1 MHSNHTTENGR
12 KPQETTQLI
21 KKHLVNSIKAL
32 QKHYVTS
39 DELVTSD
46 DGDANTLCCALEAV
60 FVHGLKAKHIK
71 ADSGAK
77 GRKLGGRLPLPQP
90 VFWALLKSIT
100 HRNIISELEHLDFI
114 NTDVG
119 RCRAWL
125 RLALNDGL
133 MECYLKLLL
142 HEKDRLSEYYR
153 SPALLLDTEE
163 GEFLLS
169 YLQGLSSLA
178 FDLSYKSAVL
188 NEWTATPL
196 SLSGLCPA
204 SEMLDALVSLEPRRK
219 ESLGSVSLSSG
230 SDEVETHPAILP
242 VAKSQKAD
250 KLTAS
255 NLSINTTGSS
265 QLSSS
270 LGSDIILPGSTTQSP
285 DRGEG
290 PVSGDSEH
298 GTATVKNLD
307 QSLQEVLAEFSRAQ
321 KKANSVEERQ
331 VHESSQPQCP
341 YAAATICTAL
351 SLCPVAVEC
360 LNDIKAPPIAAN
372 LRTSNLPLS
381 ADNSIKTSKKAEHSL
396 AVRVR
401 IQQAS
406 QSAITH
412 NAKGN
417 VNKSQKRCSTEKGA
431 LKDGNSQVNEVHNG
445 SHPQTGQ
452 PLSPVSPTT
461 CPKTSWITEDDF
473 SISSPIEE
481 MGKGLC
487 NSRSPSLDMLA
498 DDQPPIPSSPLVQ
511 SRLHASS
518 LEAGKSKLSP
528 EQESKG
534 FSVVHRRQMGLSNPF
549 RGLLKLG
556 TLERRGGMG
565 IWKEF
570 FCELSPLELLLFVDS
585 EERVCV
591 ENHSLLRCDSLG
603 EAHSDGRFD
612 LVFSGRRFCF
622 RAASRDEAEDWLD
635 RLREALQ
642 KCRPHLEEE
651 WETLECLE
659 AMEDLEVGSVSGP
672 SSDRPA
678 LFQYSRTGE
687 NGLDWICAGVPEM
700 DAIKESVLYVEAE
713 RTWAPFVF
721 SLSLDALKCFRT
733 RNGEKTLSNSYGI
746 ETIQDILPDV
756 SLGGPAFFKVITS
769 KAVLKL
775 RAESAEEA
783 ADWRDLVRRVLM
795 SYLETAEEALTLG
808 GNLDG
813 NSQAFLKSTVKE
825 NGFLLQYL
833 VAIPTEKGL
842 DCQSFICAGCSR
854 QIGFSFMK
862 PKLCSFTGLYY
873 CDSCHQDDESVIP
886 SRLIHNWDLARR
898 PVCRQVL
905 KFLAQIHSQP
915 LIDLKLVNET
925 LYDHVDD
932 MSRILRS
939 REQLKLLG
947 DYLVLCRSGALK
959 EISKRLDHRHYLLEC
974 PHKYSVADL
983 RQIADGVFETFLQSL
998 IQFASH
1004 HVYNCDLCTQ
1014 RGFICQICNS
1024 NDIIFPFE
1032 FDTTTRCSECKT
1044 VFHSTC
1050 QTNANFCPRCIR
1062 REKYQQKLQESP

>member
-1 MHSNHTTENGR
+1 ICSCPPPGIE
-12 KPQETTQLI
+12 PAALLI
-21 KKHLVNSIKAL
+21 KAHLVNSIKAL

-39 DELVTSD
+39 DALVTSD

-71 ADSGAK
+71 AESGAK
-77 GRKLGGRLPLPQP
+77 GRKFGGRLPLPQP
-90 VFWALLKSIT
+90 AFWALLKTIT

-142 HEKDRLSEYYR
+142 HEKAHLSEYYH
-153 SPALLLDTEE
+153 SPALLLDAEE
-163 GEFLLS
+163 VEFLLT

-188 NEWTATPL
+188 NEWTVTPL

-204 SEMLDALVSLEPRRK
+204 TELLVSLEPRRK
-219 ESLGSVSLSSG
+219 ESLGSLSLSSG
-230 SDEVETHPAILP
+230 SDDAEASPALLP
-242 VAKSQKAD
+242 AAKSQRAE

-255 NLSINTTGSS
+255 NLSISTTGSS

-270 LGSDIILPGSTTQSP
+270 LSSDGLTLGTSAATQNA
-285 DRGEG
+285 DRGEEPISDG
-290 PVSGDSEH
+290 AEIGVA
-298 GTATVKNLD
+298 TAKDLD

-321 KKANSVEERQ
+321 GKP
-331 VHESSQPQCP
+331 ESTEAKQADTLSASSSLQCP
-341 YAAATICTAL
+341 CPATDLCTTRL
-351 SLCPVAVEC
+351 PCPVTA
-360 LNDIKAPPIAAN
+360 KHPA
-372 LRTSNLPLS
+372 
-381 ADNSIKTSKKAEHSL
+381 SIKPPDAADSQLPSPGDPPHTKEAAPGS
-396 AVRVR
+396 RV
-401 IQQAS
+401 QQSPALDTADAAKGVADAS
-406 QSAITH
+406 QT
-412 NAKGN
+412 
-417 VNKSQKRCSTEKGA
+417 
-431 LKDGNSQVNEVHNG
+431 
-445 SHPQTGQ
+445 HPQLNSALFVPRQETN
-452 PLSPVSPTT
+452 
-461 CPKTSWITEDDF
+461 WITEDD
-473 SISSPIEE
+473 IYLPSPPPE
-481 MGKGLC
+481 GTAKSL
-487 NSRSPSLDMLA
+487 SRSLSPSPERPA
-498 DDQPPIPSSPLVQ
+498 DSQPSIPSGALDQ
-511 SRLHASS
+511 DKLHVTSAK
-518 LEAGKSKLSP
+518 ARKPKLSP
-528 EQESKG
+528 EAESKG

-570 FCELSPLELLLFVDS
+570 FCELSPLELRLFVDS

-591 ENHSLLRCDSLG
+591 ETCSLLRCDCLG
-603 EAHSDGRFD
+603 AAHSDGRFD
-612 LVFSGRRFCF
+612 LSFSGKRLCL

-635 RLREALQ
+635 RLHEALQ
-642 KCRPHLEEE
+642 KCRPQPDEG
-651 WETLECLE
+651 WETLEGTE
-659 AMEDLEVGSVSGP
+659 AAEDPDANSAGGP
-672 SSDRPA
+672 PGD
-678 LFQYSRTGE
+678 
-687 NGLDWICAGVPEM
+687 NGLDWTCGLDPEL
-700 DAIKESVLYVEAE
+700 DAVKESVLYLETE
-713 RTWAPFVF
+713 KTWSPFVF
-721 SLSLDALKCFRT
+721 SLSLEALKCFRA

-775 RAESAEEA
+775 RAENAEEA
-783 ADWRDLVRRVLM
+783 ADWRDLVRRMLM
-795 SYLETAEEALTLG
+795 SYLETAEEALSLG

-813 NSQAFLKSTVKE
+813 NSQAVLKSTTKG
-825 NGFLLQYL
+825 NGFLLKYL

-854 QIGFSFMK
+854 QIGFSFVK
-862 PKLCSFTGLYY
+862 PKLCAFTGLYY
-873 CDSCHQDDESVIP
+873 CDSCHWDEESVIP
-886 SRLIHNWDLARR
+886 SRLIHNWDLTRR
-898 PVCRQVL
+898 PVCRQAL
-905 KFLAQIHSQP
+905 KFLSQIHSQP
-915 LIDLKLVNET
+915 LINLKLVNET
-925 LYDHVDD
+925 LYDHVDH
-932 MSRILRS
+932 MSHIYKS

-959 EISKRLDHRHYLLEC
+959 EMSKRLDHRHYLLEC

-1014 RGFICQICNS
+1014 RGFICEICNR

-1032 FDTTTRCSECKT
+1032 FDTTTRCKVCKT
-1044 VFHSTC
+1044 VFHSSC
-1050 QTNANFCPRCIR
+1050 QANASFCPRCVR
-1062 REKYQQKLQESP
+1062 REEYQQKLQVSLCK

>member
-1 MHSNHTTENGR
+1 MHSNHTMENGR
-12 KPQETTQLI
+12 QAQEATQLI

-39 DELVTSD
+39 DALVTSD
-46 DGDANTLCCALEAV
+46 NGDANILCCALEAV

-153 SPALLLDTEE
+153 SPALLLDAEE

-204 SEMLDALVSLEPRRK
+204 SEMLDALVGLEPRRK

-242 VAKSQKAD
+242 VPKSQKAD
-250 KLTAS
+250 KLTAP
-255 NLSINTTGSS
+255 NLSISTTGSS

-270 LGSDIILPGSTTQSP
+270 LGSDSLLPGSCTQSP

-290 PVSGDSEH
+290 PVSNNSEL
-298 GTATVKNLD
+298 GTATAKDLD

-321 KKANSVEERQ
+321 KKPESVEEILQ
-331 VHESSQPQCP
+331 VHIPSESSPPQCP
-341 YAAATICTAL
+341 FAAASASLHCSETAE
-351 SLCPVAVEC
+351 CPSDV
-360 LNDIKAPPIAAN
+360 KAPPATAN
-372 LRTSNLPLS
+372 LQPLS
-381 ADNSIKTSKKAEHSL
+381 ADSSLKTRKRAECSP
-396 AVRVR
+396 AVCVR

-406 QSAITH
+406 QLPTTH
-412 NAKGN
+412 VARGE
-417 VNKSQKRCSTEKGA
+417 VNESQTQCDTERRA
-431 LKDGNSQVNEVHNG
+431 KDGSSQING
-445 SHPQTGQ
+445 HDGSLPRTGQ
-452 PLSPVSPTT
+452 PLSPVSPTI
-461 CPKTSWITEDDF
+461 CSKTNWITEDDF
-473 SISSPIEE
+473 SLPSPSEE
-481 MGKGLC
+481 MGKGLS
-487 NSRSPSLDMLA
+487 NSRSPSLGMLA
-498 DDQPPIPSSPLVQ
+498 NGQPPIPSSALDQ
-511 SRLHASS
+511 SRLHALP
-518 LEAGKSKLSP
+518 LEAGKPKLSP

-570 FCELSPLELLLFVDS
+570 FCELSPLELRLFVDN

-591 ENHSLLRCDSLG
+591 ENCSLLRCESLG
-603 EAHSDGRFD
+603 LAHSDGRFD
-612 LVFSGRRFCF
+612 LVFSGRRLCL
-622 RAASRDEAEDWLD
+622 RAASQDEAEDWLD
-635 RLREALQ
+635 RLHEALQ
-642 KCRPHLEEE
+642 KCRPQLEEE
-651 WETLECLE
+651 WETLECSE
-659 AMEDLEVGSVSGP
+659 AMEDLEVGSGDSGP
-672 SSDRPA
+672 PSDHPA
-678 LFQYSRTGE
+678 LFQYGGTGE
-687 NGLDWICAGVPEM
+687 NGLDWTCAVAPEL
-700 DAIKESVLYVEAE
+700 DAIKESVLYVAAE

-721 SLSLDALKCFRT
+721 SLSLDALKCFRA

-756 SLGGPAFFKVITS
+756 SLGGPAFFKIITS

-775 RAESAEEA
+775 RAENAEEA
-783 ADWRDLVRRVLM
+783 TDWRDLVRRVLM

-813 NSQAFLKSTVKE
+813 NSQALLKSTVKE

-854 QIGFSFMK
+854 QIGFSFIK

-925 LYDHVDD
+925 LYDHVED
-932 MSRILRS
+932 MSRIHRS

-959 EISKRLDHRHYLLEC
+959 EITKR
-974 PHKYSVADL
+974 
-983 RQIADGVFETFLQSL
+983 
-998 IQFASH
+998 
-1004 HVYNCDLCTQ
+1004 
-1014 RGFICQICNS
+1014 
-1024 NDIIFPFE
+1024 
-1032 FDTTTRCSECKT
+1032 
-1044 VFHSTC
+1044 
-1050 QTNANFCPRCIR
+1050 
-1062 REKYQQKLQESP
+1062 

>member
-1 MHSNHTTENGR
+1 MNSNHTAENGCR
-12 KPQETTQLI
+12 AKEVIQLI

-39 DELVTSD
+39 DALVTSD

-71 ADSGAK
+71 AETGAK
-77 GRKLGGRLPLPQP
+77 GRKLWGRVPLPQP
-90 VFWALLKSIT
+90 AFWTLLKSIT

-133 MECYLKLLL
+133 MECYLKLLV
-142 HEKDRLSEYYR
+142 HEKAHLSEYYR

-163 GEFLLS
+163 VEFLLS

-188 NEWTATPL
+188 NEWTITPL

-204 SEMLDALVSLEPRRK
+204 LELLDPSMGLEPRRK
-219 ESLGSVSLSSG
+219 ESLESLSQSSG
-230 SDEVETHPAILP
+230 SDEVETHPALLP
-242 VAKSQKAD
+242 LGRSRPASRLA
-250 KLTAS
+250 TS
-255 NLSINTTGSS
+255 NLSISTASSS

-270 LGSDIILPGSTTQSP
+270 LGSDGLLPGMSVCTQSP
-285 DRGEG
+285 DRGEE
-290 PVSGDSEH
+290 PTSDDSGLD
-298 GTATVKNLD
+298 TAMAKDLD

-321 KKANSVEERQ
+321 RRSESVGVTKQGHAVVEP
-331 VHESSQPQCP
+331 SPPQHPCP
-341 YAAATICTAL
+341 AAPFCTARISCL
-351 SLCPVAVEC
+351 TTVEHSDDAKPTPATAEPQ
-360 LNDIKAPPIAAN
+360 LPSTASPPKAEEMAGAKIQDASMPIVTQEVVNDSSTHHIIKEEAKD
-372 LRTSNLPLS
+372 RTSH
-381 ADNSIKTSKKAEHSL
+381 IH
-396 AVRVR
+396 
-401 IQQAS
+401 
-406 QSAITH
+406 
-412 NAKGN
+412 
-417 VNKSQKRCSTEKGA
+417 
-431 LKDGNSQVNEVHNG
+431 
-445 SHPQTGQ
+445 GQ
-452 PLSPVSPTT
+452 EGGQILSPVSPGI

-473 SISSPIEE
+473 SLPSPPPFVE
-481 MGKGLC
+481 MGKSLLTPC
-487 NSRSPSLDMLA
+487 SPLSEKA
-498 DDQPPIPSSPLVQ
+498 AVDQPSIPSSAIEQGGLP
-511 SRLHASS
+511 ASS
-518 LEAGKSKLSP
+518 SEAGKPMLSP
-528 EQESKG
+528 ERESKG
-534 FSVVHRRQMGLSNPF
+534 FRVIHRRQIGLSNPF

-570 FCELSPLELLLFVDS
+570 FCELSPLELRLYVDS

-591 ENHSLLRCDSLG
+591 ESCSLLRCESVG
-603 EAHSDGRFD
+603 QVHSDGRFD
-612 LVFSGRRFCF
+612 LVFSGRRLCL
-622 RAASRDEAEDWLD
+622 RAASQDEAEDWLE
-635 RLREALQ
+635 RLHEALK
-642 KCRPHLEEE
+642 KCRPQQEED
-651 WETLECLE
+651 WETLGWPEV
-659 AMEDLEVGSVSGP
+659 MEDFEGNSASGSPGNTS
-672 SSDRPA
+672 A
-678 LFQYSRTGE
+678 LLQYSGTGP
-687 NGLDWICAGVPEM
+687 NGLDWSCSLAPEL
-700 DAIKESVLYVEAE
+700 DAVKESVLYLETE
-713 RTWAPFVF
+713 RTWSPFVF
-721 SLSLDALKCFRT
+721 SLSLEALKCFKA
-733 RNGEKTLSNSYGI
+733 RNREKTLSNSYGV

-756 SLGGPAFFKVITS
+756 SLGGPAFFKIITS

-775 RAESAEEA
+775 QAENAEEA

-813 NSQAFLKSTVKE
+813 NSQVALKNTVKE

-833 VAIPTEKGL
+833 VAIPMEKGL

-854 QIGFSFMK
+854 QIGFSFPK

-873 CDSCHQDDESVIP
+873 CETCHQDDESVIP
-886 SRLIHNWDLARR
+886 SRLIHNWDLALH
-898 PVCRQVL
+898 PVCCQAL
-905 KFLAQIHSQP
+905 KFLNQISNQP

-925 LYDHVDD
+925 LYDHVDH
-932 MSRILRS
+932 MKRIYQS

-959 EISKRLDHRHYLLEC
+959 EITKRLDHRHYLLEC

-1032 FDTTTRCSECKT
+1032 FGTTSRCNECKT
-1044 VFHSTC
+1044 VFHSSC
-1050 QTNANFCPRCIR
+1050 QANASFCPRCVR
-1062 REKYQQKLQESP
+1062 RRKYQQKLQ

>member
-1 MHSNHTTENGR
+1 MHSNHKAENGCQPR
-12 KPQETTQLI
+12 EVTQLI
-21 KKHLVNSIKAL
+21 KTHLVNSIKAL

-39 DELVTSD
+39 DALVTSD

-71 ADSGAK
+71 AESGAK
-77 GRKLGGRLPLPQP
+77 GRKFAGRLPLPQP
-90 VFWALLKSIT
+90 AFWALLKTIT

-142 HEKDRLSEYYR
+142 HEKAHLSEYYH

-163 GEFLLS
+163 VEFLLT

-188 NEWTATPL
+188 NEWTVTPL

-204 SEMLDALVSLEPRRK
+204 SELLVSLEPRRK
-219 ESLGSVSLSSG
+219 ESLGSLSLSSG
-230 SDEVETHPAILP
+230 SDDAEASPALLP
-242 VAKSQKAD
+242 AAKSQRAE

-255 NLSINTTGSS
+255 NLSISTTGSS

-270 LGSDIILPGSTTQSP
+270 LGSDGLTPGTSAATQNA
-285 DRGEG
+285 DGGEEPISDDADPG
-290 PVSGDSEH
+290 VA
-298 GTATVKNLD
+298 TAKDLD

-321 KKANSVEERQ
+321 GKPESTEAKQVDTLSTSSSLQCPCPATDLCTARLPCPVTAKHPASIKPPDAADSQLPSPGDPPQTKEAAPGSRVQQAPALDTADVAKGIADPSQTHRSLKRGGAKYRISQ
-331 VHESSQPQCP
+331 VVVHE
-341 YAAATICTAL
+341 
-351 SLCPVAVEC
+351 E
-360 LNDIKAPPIAAN
+360 
-372 LRTSNLPLS
+372 
-381 ADNSIKTSKKAEHSL
+381 
-396 AVRVR
+396 
-401 IQQAS
+401 
-406 QSAITH
+406 
-412 NAKGN
+412 
-417 VNKSQKRCSTEKGA
+417 
-431 LKDGNSQVNEVHNG
+431 
-445 SHPQTGQ
+445 SHPRAGRL
-452 PLSPVSPTT
+452 LSPISPETN
-461 CPKTSWITEDDF
+461 WITEDD
-473 SISSPIEE
+473 IYLPSPPPEE
-481 MGKGLC
+481 TGKGL
-487 NSRSPSLDMLA
+487 SRSLSPSPERPA
-498 DDQPPIPSSPLVQ
+498 NSQPSIPSGALDQ
-511 SRLHASS
+511 DKLHLTSAK
-518 LEAGKSKLSP
+518 ARKPQLSP
-528 EQESKG
+528 EAESKG

-570 FCELSPLELLLFVDS
+570 FCELSPLELRLFVDS

-591 ENHSLLRCDSLG
+591 ETCSLLRCDCLG
-603 EAHSDGRFD
+603 AAHSDGRFD
-612 LVFSGRRFCF
+612 LSFSGKRLCL
-622 RAASRDEAEDWLD
+622 RAASQDEAEDWLD
-635 RLREALQ
+635 RLHEALQ
-642 KCRPHLEEE
+642 KCRPQPDEG
-651 WETLECLE
+651 WETLEGTE
-659 AMEDLEVGSVSGP
+659 AAEDPDANSAGGPPGELSALLQYNGTGS
-672 SSDRPA
+672 
-678 LFQYSRTGE
+678 
-687 NGLDWICAGVPEM
+687 NGLDWTCGWDPEL
-700 DAIKESVLYVEAE
+700 DAVKESVLYLETE
-713 RTWAPFVF
+713 KTWSPFVF
-721 SLSLDALKCFRT
+721 SLSLEALKCFRA

-775 RAESAEEA
+775 RAENAEEA
-783 ADWRDLVRRVLM
+783 ADWRDLVRRMLM
-795 SYLETAEEALTLG
+795 SYLETAEEALSLG

-813 NSQAFLKSTVKE
+813 NSQAVLKSTTKG
-825 NGFLLQYL
+825 NGFLLKYL

-854 QIGFSFMK
+854 QIGFSFVK
-862 PKLCSFTGLYY
+862 PKLCAFTGLYY
-873 CDSCHQDDESVIP
+873 CDSCHWDEESVIP
-886 SRLIHNWDLARR
+886 SRLIHNWDLTRR
-898 PVCRQVL
+898 PVCRQAL
-905 KFLAQIHSQP
+905 KFLSQIHSQP
-915 LIDLKLVNET
+915 LINLKLVNET
-925 LYDHVDD
+925 LYDHVDH
-932 MSRILRS
+932 MSHIYKS

-1014 RGFICQICNS
+1014 RGFICEICNR

-1032 FDTTTRCSECKT
+1032 FDTTTRCKVCKT
-1044 VFHSTC
+1044 VFHSSC
-1050 QTNANFCPRCIR
+1050 QANSSFCPRCVR
-1062 REKYQQKLQESP
+1062 REEYQQKLQASLCK

>member
-1 MHSNHTTENGR
+1 MHSNHTTANGCR
-12 KPQETTQLI
+12 SQEVTQLI
-21 KKHLVNSIKAL
+21 KKQLVNSIKAL

-39 DELVTSD
+39 DALVTSD

-71 ADSGAK
+71 PETGAK

-142 HEKDRLSEYYR
+142 HEKAHLSEYYH

-163 GEFLLS
+163 VEFLLT

-188 NEWTATPL
+188 NEWTITPL

-204 SEMLDALVSLEPRRK
+204 SELAEPLTGLAVRRK
-219 ESLGSVSLSSG
+219 ESLGSLSQSSG
-230 SDEVETHPAILP
+230 SDEVEVHSAILP
-242 VAKSQKAD
+242 VVKSRQGSR
-250 KLTAS
+250 LTAS
-255 NLSINTTGSS
+255 NLSISTTSSS

-270 LGSDIILPGSTTQSP
+270 LGSDSLLPGTLACIQIP
-285 DRGEG
+285 DRGEE
-290 PVSGDSEH
+290 PKADDSEH
-298 GTATVKNLD
+298 GVATRKDLD
-307 QSLQEVLAEFSRAQ
+307 QSLEEVLAEFSRAQ
-321 KKANSVEERQ
+321 KESEAVGVKDIA
-331 VHESSQPQCP
+331 ESSLPQHPCP
-341 YAAATICTAL
+341 LITHSCTTQFPSTETAK
-351 SLCPVAVEC
+351 C
-360 LNDIKAPPIAAN
+360 LADIK
-372 LRTSNLPLS
+372 LPSTTTNCQQPSPDSPQKTGEAGVNTKIEQAFVPVITLTNKGKTDAS
-381 ADNSIKTSKKAEHSL
+381 KTHPVFRREAKENSHTIDQE
-396 AVRVR
+396 
-401 IQQAS
+401 
-406 QSAITH
+406 
-412 NAKGN
+412 
-417 VNKSQKRCSTEKGA
+417 
-431 LKDGNSQVNEVHNG
+431 G
-445 SHPQTGQ
+445 SHPGTGQ
-452 PLSPVSPTT
+452 PLSPVSPAV
-461 CPKTSWITEDDF
+461 CSKTSWITEDDF
-473 SISSPIEE
+473 YLPSPPSVETEKGHSS
-481 MGKGLC
+481 
-487 NSRSPSLDMLA
+487 SRSPSPERIAGGRPLT
-498 DDQPPIPSSPLVQ
+498 PSNALGQ
-511 SRLHASS
+511 DEASVS
-518 LEAGKSKLSP
+518 SSETSKPKLSP
-528 EQESKG
+528 EKESKG
-534 FSVVHRRQMGLSNPF
+534 FSVVHRRQIGLSNPF

-570 FCELSPLELLLFVDS
+570 FCELSPLELRLYVDS

-591 ENHSLLRCDSLG
+591 ENCSLLRCESLG
-603 EAHSDGRFD
+603 QAHSDGRFD
-612 LVFSGRRFCF
+612 LVFSGRRLCL
-622 RAASRDEAEDWLD
+622 RASSQDEADDWLD
-635 RLREALQ
+635 RLHEAVQ
-642 KCRPHLEEE
+642 KCRPQQDDD
-651 WETLECLE
+651 WETLECTE
-659 AMEDLEVGSVSGP
+659 VMEDQIINSVEGLP
-672 SSDRPA
+672 SNSSA
-678 LFQYSRTGE
+678 ILQYSGTGQ
-687 NGLDWICAGVPEM
+687 NGLDWACVLLPEL
-700 DAIKESVLYVEAE
+700 DAVKESILYLETE
-713 RTWAPFVF
+713 RTWTPFVF
-721 SLSLDALKCFRT
+721 SLSLEALKCFKA
-733 RNGEKTLSNSYGI
+733 RNGEKTLSNSYGV

-756 SLGGPAFFKVITS
+756 SLGGPAFFKIITS

-775 RAESAEEA
+775 RAENAEEA

-813 NSQAFLKSTVKE
+813 NSQVVLKSTVKE

-854 QIGFSFMK
+854 QIGFSFPK

-873 CDSCHQDDESVIP
+873 CDNCHQDDESVIP
-886 SRLIHNWDLARR
+886 SRLIHNWDLVRR
-898 PVCRQVL
+898 PVCRQAV
-905 KFLAQIHSQP
+905 KFLNQIRNQP

-925 LYDHVDD
+925 LYDHVDH
-932 MSRILRS
+932 MRCIYRS

-959 EISKRLDHRHYLLEC
+959 EITKRLDHRHYLLEC

-983 RQIADGVFETFLQSL
+983 RQIADDIFETFLQSL

-1024 NDIIFPFE
+1024 NNIIFPFE

-1044 VFHSTC
+1044 VFHSSC
-1050 QTNANFCPRCIR
+1050 QANASFCPRCIR
-1062 REKYQQKLQESP
+1062 RQKYQQSLQEPL